1 MRIRTRAIILHATK
15 YSETSL
21 IVRAYTEQSGML
33 SFIVGGVRGGGKS
46 RFPAGMFQPLTLV
59 ELIASGKPGSS
70 LPRITEIQFS
80 PPLAMLHQD
89 LIKGSIAMF
98 LSEVLSRSIKEEEPS
113 ASMFAFLHNA
123 IRMLDAESQG
133 VSRFH
138 ISFMVQLSRWL
149 GFYPSGSYEKETP
162 FFDLQEGVFSNQKPV
177 HAYFLE
183 GQDAMSLWLLM
194 QTPFEQLS
202 SLEKDLIDNKR
213 LLQLLVRYYE
223 LHMTQGRS
231 IQSHHVLSE
240 VMA

>member
-1 MRIRTRAIILHATK
+1 MRLKTRAIILHATK

-21 IVRAYTEQSGML
+21 IVRSYTEQSGL
-33 SFIVGGVRGGGKS
+33 VSFIVGGVRGGGKS

-59 ELIASGKPGSS
+59 ELVASGKPGTT

-80 PPLAMLHQD
+80 PPLAWLHQD

-113 ASMFAFLHNA
+113 ASLFAFLHNA
-123 IRMLDAESQG
+123 IMMLDAESQG

-138 ISFMVQLSRWL
+138 LSFMVQLSRWL
-149 GFYPSGSYEKETP
+149 GFYPSGNYEKDTP
-162 FFDLQEGVFSNQKPV
+162 YFDLQEGVFTDTKPS
-177 HAYFLE
+177 HAYCLE
-183 GQDAMSLWLLM
+183 GSDTMSLWMLM
-194 QTPFEQLS
+194 QTPFEKLS
-202 SLEKDLIDNKR
+202 SLNQILMDNR
-213 LLQLLVRYYE
+213 RMLQWMVRYFE
-223 LHMTQGRS
+223 LHITQGRS